1 MGYTHYWYRP
11 KKISDE
17 IMGAICSD
25 FQRVVLALDDMGV
38 KLADGHGEGVPV
50 ITPELICFNGLAN
63 CGHKQNDNLHITWP
77 DKGARGVNE
86 SSEPRSGTWFAGALL
101 STRTCDGDCSYETV
115 HFPSEM
121 AATKFLQEDRE
132 HPGLYFEC
140 CKTAYR
146 PYDLAVTAFLI
157 IAKKHLR
164 ENISVSS
171 DGRDENWVEGKQ
183 VCQAFLDY
191 GLEFE
196 MTEDG
201 LI

>member
-11 KKISDE
+11 KSIANE
-17 IMGAICSD
+17 TMQAICAD
-25 FQRVVLALDDMGV
+25 FQRVVLALDDLGV

-63 CGHKQNDNLHITWP
+63 CGHKQDESIAIPWP
-77 DKGARGVNE
+77 APGAHGVN
-86 SSEPRSGTWFAGALL
+86 STKDVRSGTWFAGALL

-115 HFPSEM
+115 HFPATM
-121 AATKFLQEDRE
+121 AADSFFQESKE

-157 IAKKHLR
+157 IAKRHLR
-164 ENISVSS
+164 DKISVSS
-171 DGRDENWVEGKQ
+171 DGEDENWVEGKQ

-191 GLEFE
+191 GLEFQ